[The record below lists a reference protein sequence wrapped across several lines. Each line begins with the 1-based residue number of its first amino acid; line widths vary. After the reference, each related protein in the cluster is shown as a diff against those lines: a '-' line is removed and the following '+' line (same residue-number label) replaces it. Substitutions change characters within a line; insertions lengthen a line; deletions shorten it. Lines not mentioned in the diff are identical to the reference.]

1 MGSNSLNWT
10 YLYDADEFLQFR
22 VLIRVLELI
31 SVPNHSRD
39 SFILIKF
46 NPLSSYP
53 EIVSVHWR
61 QWCNSL
67 NWTYLYDADGFL
79 QFRVLIRVLE
89 LISVPNHSRDSFILI
104 KFNPLSS
111 CQEIV
116 SVHWNLGSNSL
127 NWTYLYDAQEF
138 LQFRVLIRVLELIS
152 EPNHSRDSFILIK
165 FNPLSSYPE
174 IVSVH
179 WRQWCNSLNWTYLY
193 DADGF
198 LQFRVLIRVLELISV
213 PNHSRDSFIL
223 IQFNPLSSCPEIVSV
238 HWNMGSNSL
247 NWTYLY
253 DADGFLQFR
262 VLIRGLD
269 LISVPNHSRDSFIL
283 LKFNPLSSIPEIV
296 SVHWSQSCNS
306 LNWTYLYDADGFL
319 QFRVLIRVLE
329 LISVPNHSRD
339 SFILIQFNPLSSSP
353 EIVSV
358 HWNMGSN
365 SLNWTY
371 LYDADEFLQF
381 RVLIRVLELISV
393 PNHSRDSFILIQF
406 NPLSSCPEIVSVHWN
421 MGSNSLNWTYLYDA
435 DEFLQFR
442 VLIRVLELI
451 SVPNHSRDSFILIK
465 FNPLSSYPEIVSVH
479 WRQWCNSLNW
489 TYLYDADGFLQFRV
503 LIRVLELIS
512 VPNHSRDSFILI
524 KFNPL
529 SSCQEIVS
537 VHWNLG
543 SNSLNWTY
551 LYDAQEFLQF
561 RVLIRV
567 LELISEPN
575 HSRDSFI
582 LIKFNPLSSY
592 PEIVSV
598 HWRQWCNSLNWTYLY
613 DADGFLQFRV
623 LIRVLELISVPNHSR
638 DSFILI
644 QFNPLS
650 SCPEIVSVHWNMG
663 SNSLNWTYLY
673 DADGFLQFR
682 VLIRGLDLISVPNHS
697 RDSFILLKFNPLSSI
712 PEIVSVHWSQ
722 SCNSLNWTYLYDA
735 DGFLQFRVLIR
746 VLELISVPNHSRD
759 SFILIQF
766 NPLSS
771 SPEIVSVHW
780 NMGSNSLNWTYL
792 YDADEFLQ
800 FRVLIRVLE
809 LISVPN
815 HSRDSF
821 ILIQFNPLS
830 SCPEIVSVHWNMGS
844 NSLNWTY
851 LYDADEFLQFRVLI
865 RVLELIS
872 VPNHSRDSFIL
883 IKFNPLSSYPEIVS
897 VHWRQW
903 CNSLNW
909 TYLYDADGFLQFR
922 VLIRVLEL
930 ISVPNHS
937 RDSFILIKFNP
948 LSSCQ
953 EIVSVHWNLGS
964 NSLNWTYLYDAQEFL
979 QFRVLIRVLELISE
993 PNHSRDSFILIKFNP
1008 LSSYPE
1014 IVSVHWRQWCNSLNW
1029 TYLYDADG
1037 FLQFRVLI
1045 RVLELI
1051 SVPNHSR
1058 DSFILIQFN
1067 PLSSC
1072 PEIVSVH
1079 WNMGSNSLNWTYLY
1093 DADGFLQFRVLIR
1106 GLDLISVPNHSRD
1119 SFILLKF
1126 NPLSSIPEI
1135 VSVHWSQSCNSLN
1148 WTYLYDADGFLQF
1161 RVLIRV
1167 LELISVPNHSR
1178 DSFIL
1183 IKFNPLSSC
1192 QEIVSVHWNLGS
1204 NSLNWT
1210 YLYDA
1215 QEFLQFRVLIRVLEL
1230 ISEPNHSRDSFILI
1244 KFNPLSSYP
1253 EIVSVHW
1260 RQWCNSL
1267 NWTYLYDAD
1276 GFLQFRVLIRVLEL
1290 ISVPNH
1296 SRDSFILIQFNPLS
1310 SCPEIVSVHWNMG
1323 SNSLNWTYLYDA
1335 DGFLQF
1341 RVLIRGLDLISV
1353 PNHSRDSFILL
1364 KFNPLS
1370 SIPEIVSVHWS
1381 QSCNSLNWT
1390 YLYDADGFLQFRVL
1404 IRVLELI
1411 SVPNH
1416 SRDSFIL
1423 IQFNPLSSSP
1433 EIVSVHWNMGSNSLN
1448 WTYLYDAD
1456 EFLQFR
1462 VLIRV
1467 LELISVPNHSR
1478 DSFILIQ
1485 FNPLSSCPEIVSVHW
1500 NMGSNSLNW
1509 TYLYDADEF
1518 HQFRVLI
1525 RVLELIS
1532 VPNHSR
1538 DSFILIKFNPL
1549 SSYPEI
1555 VSVHWR
1561 QWCNSLNWTYLY
1573 DADGFLQ
1580 FRVLIRVLELISVP
1594 NHSRDSFILIKFNPL
1609 SSCQEIVSVHWNLGS
1624 NSLNWTYLY
1633 DAQEFLQFRVLIRVL
1648 ELISEP
1654 NHSRDSFILIKFN
1667 PLSSYPEIV
1676 SVHWRQWCNSL
1687 NWTYLYDAD
1696 GFLQFRVLIRV
1707 LELISVPNHSRDSF
1721 ILLKFNPLSSYPE
1734 IVSVHW
1740 SQSCNSLNWTYLYDA
1755 DGFLQFRVLIRVL
1768 ELISVPNHSRDSFIL
1783 IQFNPLS
1790 SRRRLLVSIGIWG
1803 LIHLIGHIFMMQM
1816 NSFNFGF

>member
-46 NPLSSYP
+46 NTLSSYP

-67 NWTYLYDADGFL
+67 NWTYLYDADGFLQFQVLIQVLELISVPNHSRDSFILIKFKPLSSCPEIVSVHWKLGSNSLNWTYLYDGDGFL

-111 CQEIV
+111 CPEIV
-116 SVHWNLGSNSL
+116 SVHWNL
-127 NWTYLYDAQEF
+127 
-138 LQFRVLIRVLELIS
+138 
-152 EPNHSRDSFILIK
+152 
-165 FNPLSSYPE
+165 
-174 IVSVH
+174 
-179 WRQWCNSLNWTYLY
+179 
-193 DADGF
+193 
-198 LQFRVLIRVLELISV
+198 
-213 PNHSRDSFIL
+213 
-223 IQFNPLSSCPEIVSV
+223 
-238 HWNMGSNSL
+238 GSNSL

-339 SFILIQFNPLSSSP
+339 SFILIQFNPLSSCP

-371 LYDADEFLQF
+371 LYDADEFLQFRVLFRVLELISVPNHSRDSFILIKFNPLSSCPEIVSVHWNLGSNSLNWTYLYDADGFLQFRVLIRGLDLISVPNHSRDSFVLLKFNPLSSIPEIVSVHWSQSCNSLNWTYLYDADGFLQF

-489 TYLYDADGFLQFRV
+489 TYLYDAEGFLQFRV

-551 LYDAQEFLQF
+551 LFDAQEFLQF

-650 SCPEIVSVHWNMG
+650 SCPEIVSVHWNME

-771 SPEIVSVHW
+771 LVRRLLVSIGIW
-780 NMGSNSLNWTYL
+780 WSNSLNWTY
-792 YDADEFLQ
+792 
-800 FRVLIRVLE
+800 
-809 LISVPN
+809 
-815 HSRDSF
+815 
-821 ILIQFNPLS
+821 
-830 SCPEIVSVHWNMGS
+830 
-844 NSLNWTY
+844 
-851 LYDADEFLQFRVLI
+851 
-865 RVLELIS
+865 
-872 VPNHSRDSFIL
+872 
-883 IKFNPLSSYPEIVS
+883 
-897 VHWRQW
+897 
-903 CNSLNW
+903 
-909 TYLYDADGFLQFR
+909 
-922 VLIRVLEL
+922 
-930 ISVPNHS
+930 
-937 RDSFILIKFNP
+937 
-948 LSSCQ
+948 
-953 EIVSVHWNLGS
+953 
-964 NSLNWTYLYDAQEFL
+964 
-979 QFRVLIRVLELISE
+979 
-993 PNHSRDSFILIKFNP
+993 
-1008 LSSYPE
+1008 
-1014 IVSVHWRQWCNSLNW
+1014 
-1029 TYLYDADG
+1029 
-1037 FLQFRVLI
+1037 
-1045 RVLELI
+1045 
-1051 SVPNHSR
+1051 
-1058 DSFILIQFN
+1058 
-1067 PLSSC
+1067 
-1072 PEIVSVH
+1072 
-1079 WNMGSNSLNWTYLY
+1079 
-1093 DADGFLQFRVLIR
+1093 
-1106 GLDLISVPNHSRD
+1106 
-1119 SFILLKF
+1119 
-1126 NPLSSIPEI
+1126 
-1135 VSVHWSQSCNSLN
+1135 
-1148 WTYLYDADGFLQF
+1148 
-1161 RVLIRV
+1161 
-1167 LELISVPNHSR
+1167 
-1178 DSFIL
+1178 
-1183 IKFNPLSSC
+1183 
-1192 QEIVSVHWNLGS
+1192 
-1204 NSLNWT
+1204 
-1210 YLYDA
+1210 
-1215 QEFLQFRVLIRVLEL
+1215 
-1230 ISEPNHSRDSFILI
+1230 
-1244 KFNPLSSYP
+1244 
-1253 EIVSVHW
+1253 
-1260 RQWCNSL
+1260 
-1267 NWTYLYDAD
+1267 
-1276 GFLQFRVLIRVLEL
+1276 
-1290 ISVPNH
+1290 
-1296 SRDSFILIQFNPLS
+1296 
-1310 SCPEIVSVHWNMG
+1310 
-1323 SNSLNWTYLYDA
+1323 
-1335 DGFLQF
+1335 
-1341 RVLIRGLDLISV
+1341 
-1353 PNHSRDSFILL
+1353 
-1364 KFNPLS
+1364 
-1370 SIPEIVSVHWS
+1370 
-1381 QSCNSLNWT
+1381 
-1390 YLYDADGFLQFRVL
+1390 
-1404 IRVLELI
+1404 
-1411 SVPNH
+1411 
-1416 SRDSFIL
+1416 
-1423 IQFNPLSSSP
+1423 
-1433 EIVSVHWNMGSNSLN
+1433 
-1448 WTYLYDAD
+1448 
-1456 EFLQFR
+1456 
-1462 VLIRV
+1462 
-1467 LELISVPNHSR
+1467 
-1478 DSFILIQ
+1478 
-1485 FNPLSSCPEIVSVHW
+1485 
-1500 NMGSNSLNW
+1500 
-1509 TYLYDADEF
+1509 
-1518 HQFRVLI
+1518 
-1525 RVLELIS
+1525 
-1532 VPNHSR
+1532 
-1538 DSFILIKFNPL
+1538 
-1549 SSYPEI
+1549 
-1555 VSVHWR
+1555 
-1561 QWCNSLNWTYLY
+1561 
-1573 DADGFLQ
+1573 
-1580 FRVLIRVLELISVP
+1580 
-1594 NHSRDSFILIKFNPL
+1594 
-1609 SSCQEIVSVHWNLGS
+1609 
-1624 NSLNWTYLY
+1624 
-1633 DAQEFLQFRVLIRVL
+1633 
-1648 ELISEP
+1648 
-1654 NHSRDSFILIKFN
+1654 
-1667 PLSSYPEIV
+1667 
-1676 SVHWRQWCNSL
+1676 
-1687 NWTYLYDAD
+1687 
-1696 GFLQFRVLIRV
+1696 
-1707 LELISVPNHSRDSF
+1707 
-1721 ILLKFNPLSSYPE
+1721 
-1734 IVSVHW
+1734 
-1740 SQSCNSLNWTYLYDA
+1740 
-1755 DGFLQFRVLIRVL
+1755 
-1768 ELISVPNHSRDSFIL
+1768 
-1783 IQFNPLS
+1783 
-1790 SRRRLLVSIGIWG
+1790 RRLLVSIGIWG